1 MLLSRDSPSC
11 HSPSSGRLAGGG
23 TPSIG
28 EAPRRPMRL
37 TSPAD
42 ALRLQG
48 GSAEAEAEAEALGSA
63 DASAATKVRGTDGEW
78 TANFRLGPEMR
89 PRLTRL
95 PSRLST
101 GPVSG
106 APSAIKK
113 RRLAAVL
120 AHAEGS
126 SSTEVI
132 EVVLEEFTVKRRRR
146 SPCTSLPPGESGTDE
161 HESRAVKPESQREPR
176 LCGEGR
182 PSASTPSSRS
192 RGRTPTSQDSVLL

>member
-1 MLLSRDSPSC
+1 MLLSRERPSC
-11 HSPSSGRLAGGG
+11 HTPSSGRLAGGC

-28 EAPRRPMRL
+28 EAPRQRMRL

-42 ALRLQG
+42 ALRLHG
-48 GSAEAEAEAEALGSA
+48 GSAEAEAEAEAVGRA
-63 DASAATKVRGTDGEW
+63 DASAATNVRGTDGEW

-113 RRLAAVL
+113 RPLPLAAVL

-126 SSTEVI
+126 SSTEV
-132 EVVLEEFTVKRRRR
+132 VLELFTVKRRRR
-146 SPCTSLPPGESGTDE
+146 SPCTSLPHGESETDE
-161 HESRAVKPESQREPR
+161 HESRAVQPESQRELR

-192 RGRTPTSQDSVLL
+192 KGRTPTSQDSVLL

>member
-1 MLLSRDSPSC
+1 
-11 HSPSSGRLAGGG
+11 
-23 TPSIG
+23 
-28 EAPRRPMRL
+28 MRL

-48 GSAEAEAEAEALGSA
+48 GSAEAEAEAEAVGRA
-63 DASAATKVRGTDGEW
+63 DASAATNVRGTDGEW

-126 SSTEVI
+126 SSTEV
-132 EVVLEEFTVKRRRR
+132 VLELFTVKRRRR

-192 RGRTPTSQDSVLL
+192 KGRMLTSQDSVLL